1 MSLKNIQRRNG
12 FTLIELLVVIAII
25 AILAGM
31 LLPALSRSKAKGQ
44 AAKCMNNE
52 KQIGY
57 GFLMYA
63 DDNND
68 SFPQHYGWLGYGGRP
83 GAMSNKLDTS
93 TAFALGVTQPAEQR
107 PLNKY
112 VKAYDTF
119 ECPSDKGDT
128 LYGANN
134 NYRDYGN
141 SYNAQ
146 FQHDSFRVRHVDGDL
161 NMPKGSYEWTSIKTS
176 EIALSAV
183 NKIILGDNPWHANR
197 TDTNKKDIWH
207 NYRGQRR
214 ENMLFGDG
222 HVEFYKFPNEIDQW
236 IFSPPPDRTFR
247 WW

>member
-1 MSLKNIQRRNG
+1 MSLRAKQRRSG

-68 SFPQHYGWLGYGGRP
+68 SFP
-83 GAMSNKLDTS
+83 
-93 TAFALGVTQPAEQR
+93 
-107 PLNKY
+107 
-112 VKAYDTF
+112 
-119 ECPSDKGDT
+119 
-128 LYGANN
+128 
-134 NYRDYGN
+134 
-141 SYNAQ
+141 
-146 FQHDSFRVRHVDGDL
+146 VRRVDGDL
-161 NMPKGSYEWTSIKTS
+161 NMPKGSYEWTPIKTS

-183 NKIILGDNPWHANR
+183 NKIVLGDNPWHANR

-222 HVEFYKFPNEIDQW
+222 HVEFYKFPDEIEQW
-236 IFSPPPDRTFR
+236 IFSPAPDRNFR
-247 WW
+247 